1 MLRTSREVWRP
12 SMSDDGMGGG
22 SLSFAKVGTVRC
34 KVDIPGVQ
42 ERESADQWTARHTHS
57 VFLTATADVRRG
69 DELRGGGLTLR
80 VLAVYEPSRPDYR
93 KALCSADQ
101 PEG

>member
-1 MLRTSREVWRP
+1 MLRDRREVWRAMNTP
-12 SMSDDGMGGG
+12 DGMGG
-22 SLSFAKVGTVRC
+22 SSRVVAHVGTVRC
-34 KVDIPGVQ
+34 KVDIPGSQ
-42 ERESADQWTARHTHS
+42 ELERADRWESLHTHN
-57 VFLTATADVRRG
+57 VFLLASADVRRG

-80 VLAVYEPSRPDYR
+80 VLSVVGPSSPAYR